1 MKKTYEKLLEKYK
14 KSEVVFQEFC
24 ESITTKDLEGLTL
37 AEIIELYGAMSN
49 TIDGDV
55 VYRENTKENVDYI
68 YGKEILNNK
77 FTEENTANKKLKKY
91 LDKLDKE
98 SDFLQEMFTES
109 LSGEDGDSDEVS
121 GRITELE
128 YCQQVLNEI
137 INPAKSAPNTEQCPF

>member
-14 KSEVVFQEFC
+14 KSDVVFQEFC
-24 ESITTKDLEGLTL
+24 ESITAKDLEGLTL

-55 VYRENTKENVDYI
+55 VYRENTKENVDHI
-68 YGKEILNNK
+68 YGKEILDNK
-77 FTEENTANKKLKKY
+77 FTEENTANNKLKKY
-91 LDKLDKE
+91 LDQLDRE

-109 LSGEDGDSDEVS
+109 LSGEDGDNDEVS
-121 GRITELE
+121 GRITELK

-137 INPAKSAPNTEQCPF
+137 IDPTKSAPNTEQCPF